1 METPIQTSQ
10 MNYTMPSQLQEALSS
25 MSSLTKHLLEIS
37 KTLTFL
43 RREFRGEALYQDDK
57 GNQTWIQ
64 TSKPIF
70 VKVDF
75 KTNKPLM
82 EKVKM
87 PDGTEKDVYVANDEA
102 IDEILSILK
111 FAGVNQITPISN
123 IEFDNYMDDLRE
135 FECKLA
141 GVLCLKQRE
150 WGLDKELLPMMQFK
164 IKTIVQDVRS
174 MSVKGMTIKILQ
186 TTVQRVEQL
195 IEGDGTKR
203 REKVSPY

>member
-1 METPIQTSQ
+1 METPQQQSQ

-37 KTLTFL
+37 KTLTYL

-70 VKVDF
+70 VRVDF
-75 KTNKPLM
+75 KTNKPMM

-87 PDGTEKDVYVANDEA
+87 PDGTEKNVYVANDEA
-102 IDEILSILK
+102 IDEILSMLK

-123 IEFDNYMDDLRE
+123 IEYDNYMDDLRE

-186 TTVQRVEQL
+186 TTVQRVEQM
-195 IEGDGTKR
+195 IEGDGTKK

>member
-1 METPIQTSQ
+1 MEQQQAQ

-37 KTLTFL
+37 KTLTYL
-43 RREFRGEALYQDDK
+43 RREFRGEALYQDDQ

-75 KTNKPLM
+75 KTNKPIM
-82 EKVKM
+82 EEITM
-87 PDGTEKDVYVANDEA
+87 PDKSKKIVYVPNDEA
-102 IDEILSILK
+102 IDEILSMLK

-195 IEGDGTKR
+195 IEGDGAKK

>member
-87 PDGTEKDVYVANDEA
+87 PDGTEKDVYMANDEA
-102 IDEILSILK
+102 IDEILSMLK

-195 IEGDGTKR
+195 IEGDGTKK